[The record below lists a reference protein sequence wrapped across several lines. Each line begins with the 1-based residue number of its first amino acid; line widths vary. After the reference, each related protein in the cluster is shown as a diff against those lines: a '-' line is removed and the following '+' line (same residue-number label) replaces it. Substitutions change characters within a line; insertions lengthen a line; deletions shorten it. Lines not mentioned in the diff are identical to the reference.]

1 MVNSHSRFARNIILN
16 RKYSLPKFATD
27 AKRGNVGRYFT
38 SESRKM
44 TEIKDLSNAFSK
56 TIKDTNLK
64 EITVD
69 ISEILVDNLLDDGIL
84 KEIPIIGTILKLG
97 KFTLNIKDH
106 LFIKKIIYFISE
118 IKDIEPKKRNEL
130 ISQIDDSEAF
140 RIKVG
145 EKLLFIIDKCED
157 HIESEY
163 VAKFFKAFLN
173 GKIYYSDFLRCASI
187 LQKIF
192 IEDFEYFIAFN
203 PPEKKYYVANN
214 WAEYPSEI
222 DMNLINSG
230 LLGREIGE
238 INVRDQDDWK
248 TDGKYIVEGGKEH
261 IYITDIGKIIR
272 EILK

>member
-1 MVNSHSRFARNIILN
+1 
-16 RKYSLPKFATD
+16 
-27 AKRGNVGRYFT
+27 
-38 SESRKM
+38 M
-44 TEIKDLSNAFSK
+44 TEIKVLSNAFTE

-64 EITVD
+64 DITVD
-69 ISEILVDNLLDDGIL
+69 ISEILVDNLLEDGIL

-118 IKDIEPKKRNEL
+118 IKEISPEKRNEL
-130 ISQIDDSEAF
+130 ISKIDDSEEF
-140 RIKVG
+140 RIKIG

-173 GKIYYSDFLRCASI
+173 EKIYYSDFLRCSSI

-192 IEDFEYFIAFN
+192 FEDFEYFINHN
-203 PPEKKYYVANN
+203 PPEKKKIEMFN
-214 WAEYPSEI
+214 WSLYPNEI
-222 DMNLINSG
+222 DMNLINAG
-230 LLGREIGE
+230 LLGREIEE

-248 TDGKYIVEGGKEH
+248 SSEKYIVEGGKEY
-261 IYITDIGKIIR
+261 IYITDIGNLIR

>member
-1 MVNSHSRFARNIILN
+1 
-16 RKYSLPKFATD
+16 
-27 AKRGNVGRYFT
+27 
-38 SESRKM
+38 M
-44 TEIKDLSNAFSK
+44 TEIKDLSNAFTE

-69 ISEILVDNLLDDGIL
+69 ISEILVDNILEDGIL

-118 IKDIEPKKRNEL
+118 IKEVPPVKRNEL
-130 ISQIDDSEAF
+130 ISKIDSSEEF
-140 RIKVG
+140 RIKIG

-173 GKIYYSDFLRCASI
+173 EKIYYSDFLRCTSI
-187 LQKIF
+187 LQNIF
-192 IEDFEYFIAFN
+192 IEDFEYFITFN
-203 PPEKKYYVANN
+203 PPEKKYSRAND
-214 WAEYPSEI
+214 WSEYLSEI
-222 DMNLINSG
+222 DINLINAG

-248 TDGKYIVEGGKEH
+248 ASEKYIVEGGKEY
-261 IYITDIGKIIR
+261 IYITDIGNIIR